1 MIINVQKCCCQLN
14 IALYTIVGSDE
25 ADSQNS
31 LLMFDHLT
39 HSEGYMRSS
48 HIPGLRTLTKV
59 TILVSEPEHLNCRTL
74 AQGVSEGINQVSQSQ
89 AHESVAE
96 LLPRLNSQPGLSDL
110 CDLTDQ
116 LGDGVGSVGLG
127 APHAAGEPHLQG
139 HTEHDH
145 GEVELISVYMNWHGD
160 VGKMMF

>member
-1 MIINVQKCCCQLN
+1 
-14 IALYTIVGSDE
+14 
-25 ADSQNS
+25 
-31 LLMFDHLT
+31 MFDHLT

-59 TILVSEPEHLNCRTL
+59 TILVSEPENLHCRTL

-96 LLPRLNSQPGLSDL
+96 LLPRLHPQPGLSDL

-127 APHAAGEPHLQG
+127 AAHAAGEPHLQG

-145 GEVELISVYMNWHGD
+145 GEVELISLYLNWHGD
-160 VGKMMF
+160 VGKMLF